1 MRKTKGVYNQK
12 ENTETKYRDLK
23 ILYLSYLYGD
33 CSLIVVGF
41 KCRQKQIIFIWRY
54 LNHS

>member
-41 KCRQKQIIFIWRY
+41 KCRQNKLFLFGDI
-54 LNHS
+54 